1 MSHPSSSHRISD
13 KKSYYYNSSNPTNV
27 ARHGGSFSKK
37 GYQGTNNGYS
47 SFPNATAQLQPQSAA
62 HVSTDVPLSE
72 PTRHSRYDPNLPSRP
87 VSSRVIGSRYN
98 PEVDTVSG
106 VTTAPASVPVPATPV
121 TTTTQPVNAG
131 VKTATVSDDV
141 IPTVGSRYSGSRYN
155 PQSQPHTSISKQP
168 YFVSG
173 SSPSASTSTAT
184 ATSSIAPVSIYNN
197 GSANLNRQTRP
208 RSIDASKKELSYDYQ
223 PAIPNVGTNTN
234 PNSTSGYYSRSNKWR
249 VNNGP
254 DAKLNYDNYAVGNQP
269 SRPSFWKSQGS
280 KYTSTSPVA
289 DPKVTTGPNLPTGAH
304 SNRYNTETAQPV
316 TPTKKESSEETESST
331 EKDTP
336 PLKTSNPHSLGSS
349 LINSV
354 PQTTRRVEQQHATD
368 HKRLHVDQTTPV
380 RSKDANKLQHVEK
393 KLTSKRKGEG
403 EEEQTRQ
410 VANISSEKT
419 TRHAPLYHQRSDGMW
434 SSLELVNEVN
444 NKSNKRNADVKN
456 DGNMEVRQIRENEK
470 PIFHKEKSWSYDDY
484 EFIYD
489 PKILKT
495 NFNQFKKEL
504 PGASYTEPLIPI
516 EECIFPMAQAETRL
530 WELRNQTRDQI
541 ICKQKY
547 LLRNPIKSLRSYPFI
562 KQNILI
568 YKQALR
574 PLLCNSISQL
584 KRYEYIRKL
593 RLRKDFLEFQSTWE
607 KNCIKMDK
615 ISNEL
620 RKEEIEHKK
629 QEELLLKEREKREKE
644 LIEEQNRLSGSSRR
658 RNRAD
663 FVDDAEIENVLLQID
678 PDYKHHQSAA
688 DIPPMI
694 INPIKK
700 YAIKFKNVNNLVT
713 DKDGWASRVLKDGI
727 DTFTEHE
734 HELFVDG
741 YLSFPKK
748 FGKVSHYM
756 GGLRSPEECVLHYYR
771 TKNTVDYKK
780 LLTDKNKRRQKGAV
794 AKRRKKK
801 DKNFDTDNET
811 SMVIESENNENTE
824 KLVNA
829 MPEMNNNEEETVE
842 KPIKQMEQIEIRLPQ
857 QDASTEEGLMEN
869 LANENEMESPNNEID
884 ESTQEDEREKIYEE
898 APTTHRRLTEVY
910 ESDINKRPHEAIEAH
925 DDEEKTIVE
934 EDLPSL
940 QPNIATAV
948 NMDKTPSNTEQSDFE
963 LDRSDITG
971 DGNLQRKKQKHS
983 AEHKSSYW
991 SVKEANLFPELLKK
1005 HGSQWSLISEKL
1017 GTKSTTMVRNYYQRN
1032 AAQLGWKSLVEEADF
1047 KRNVTSSGSV
1057 QQSQILIQAEQT
1069 PLTMSNGIPT
1079 QQRPALGFFSN
1090 QAGSEKRPQQGI
1102 SAAAIAPTDET
1113 PTQPFTSDSN
1123 KEVYSQ
1129 LSAPASAL
1137 PPPRLPSIQLHGAT
1151 SLEANASDSP
1161 KLPEIYSKQTAIST
1175 SSSPDKTE
1183 KPAIGSSI
1191 MSILNNDDEKL
1202 SSIQPLVA
1210 STSTALPTFNQLHQ
1224 TQPTSAIRPSVNN
1237 VVVQEL
1243 QKSSSSS
1250 PGNRRSSSISL
1261 LLNPDTERNFETS
1274 TIPVNPQKVS
1284 NNVMANP
1291 GDNSAKYQ
1299 QSPLLK
1305 LRPSPPPPPP
1315 HNQPQAAPSL
1325 GRASNFNF
1333 AMDPLGALAAIASE
1347 SLLPTKEN
1355 ETNMDEISNTN
1366 MS

>member
-1 MSHPSSSHRISD
+1 MGAHHLKMSHPPSSHRISD

-27 ARHGGSFSKK
+27 ERHGGSFSKK
-37 GYQGTNNGYS
+37 GYQGSNGGYS
-47 SFPNATAQLQPQSAA
+47 SFPNAAAQSQPHSNA
-62 HVSTDVPLSE
+62 HISIDAPLSE
-72 PTRHSRYDPNLPSRP
+72 PTRHSRYDPNSPSRP
-87 VSSRVIGSRYN
+87 VSSRAIGSRYN
-98 PEVDTVSG
+98 PEVDIASG
-106 VTTAPASVPVPATPV
+106 VTIAPTVPSANI
-121 TTTTQPVNAG
+121 QPVNAG
-131 VKTATVSDDV
+131 VKKATVSEDV
-141 IPTVGSRYSGSRYN
+141 IPTAGSRYSGSRYN
-155 PQSQPHTSISKQP
+155 PQSRLHTSISKQP
-168 YFVSG
+168 SFVSG
-173 SSPSASTSTAT
+173 TSLTASTSTPT
-184 ATSSIAPVSIYNN
+184 ATSTIAPVSNYNS
-197 GSANLNRQTRP
+197 GSGNFNRQTRP
-208 RSIDASKKELSYDYQ
+208 RSIDASKKGLSYDYQ
-223 PAIPNVGTNTN
+223 SSSPSIAINTN

-249 VNNGP
+249 VNTGAT
-254 DAKLNYDNYAVGNQP
+254 AKLNYDNYAVGNQP

-280 KYTSTSPVA
+280 KYTQTPPIA
-289 DPKVTTGPNLPTGAH
+289 DKVTAGPNLSTGTQA
-304 SNRYNTETAQPV
+304 NRYSTETTQPT

-368 HKRLHVDQTTPV
+368 HKRLHLDQATPV
-380 RSKDANKLQHVEK
+380 RSKDAHKPQHLEK
-393 KLTSKRKGEG
+393 KLSMKRKEEG
-403 EEEQTRQ
+403 QDEQTQ
-410 VANISSEKT
+410 QLANISSAKT
-419 TRHAPLYHQRSDGMW
+419 KKQPKHAPLYHQRSDGMW
-434 SSLELVNEVN
+434 SSLELVNEFN
-444 NKSNKRNADVKN
+444 NKINKKDEGVRT
-456 DGNMEVRQIRENEK
+456 DGNMEVRQVRENEK
-470 PIFHKEKSWSYDDY
+470 PIFHKEQSWSYDDY

-489 PKILKT
+489 PMILKT
-495 NFNQFKKEL
+495 DFNQIKKQPL
-504 PGASYTEPLIPI
+504 GGNYTEPLIPI
-516 EECIFPMAQAETRL
+516 EKCIFPMTQTETRL
-530 WELRNQTRDQI
+530 WELKNQTRDKI
-541 ICKQKY
+541 ICKQRY
-547 LLRNPIKSLRSYPFI
+547 LLRNPIKSLKSYPFT
-562 KQNILI
+562 KQNLLI

-574 PLLCNSISQL
+574 PLLCNSISRL
-584 KRYEYIRKL
+584 KRYEYIKKL
-593 RLRKDFLEFQSTWE
+593 SLRKDLLEFQSTWE
-607 KNCIKMDK
+607 NNCIKMDK

-644 LIEEQNRLSGSSRR
+644 LVEEQNRLSGSSRR

-694 INPIKK
+694 ISPIEK
-700 YAIKFKNVNNLVT
+700 YAIKFKDVNNLVT
-713 DKDGWASRVLKDGI
+713 DKNGWASRVLKDGI

-756 GGLRSPEECVLHYYR
+756 GGLRSPEECVLHYYK
-771 TKNTVDYKK
+771 TKNSVDYKK
-780 LLTDKNKRRQKGAV
+780 LLTDKNKRRQKGAI

-801 DKNFDTDNET
+801 EKIFDTDNET

-824 KLVNA
+824 KSVNA
-829 MPEMNNNEEETVE
+829 ISQMNDNEEETVE
-842 KPIKQMEQIEIRLPQ
+842 RPTKQMEQIEIRLPQ
-857 QDASTEEGLMEN
+857 QDESAKEELVDN
-869 LANENEMESPNNEID
+869 PANEKEIESSNNEIN
-884 ESTQEDEREKIYEE
+884 ESTQEDEREKIDGE
-898 APTTHRRLTEVY
+898 APTADRKLTEAY
-910 ESDINKRPHEAIEAH
+910 GSDINKRPHAAIEAH
-925 DDEEKTIVE
+925 ADEEKTIVE

-940 QPNIATAV
+940 QPDIPAGV
-948 NMDKTPSNTEQSDFE
+948 NMDKIPSNTEQSEFDP
-963 LDRSDITG
+963 DRLDITG
-971 DGNLQRKKQKHS
+971 DSNLQRKKQKHS

-991 SVKEANLFPELLKK
+991 SVKEANLFPELLKN

-1069 PLTMSNGIPT
+1069 PLTMSNGIPS

-1090 QAGSEKRPQQGI
+1090 QAGTEKRPQQGV
-1102 SAAAIAPTDET
+1102 SIASNGPADEAH
-1113 PTQPFTSDSN
+1113 TQPFPTDSN
-1123 KEVYSQ
+1123 KEVFSQ
-1129 LSAPASAL
+1129 ASTPASAL
-1137 PPPRLPSIQLHGAT
+1137 PPPRLPSIQLHGSAALET
-1151 SLEANASDSP
+1151 SASDSP
-1161 KLPEIYSKQTAIST
+1161 KLPEIYSMNPTITT

-1183 KPAIGSSI
+1183 KPAISSSI
-1191 MSILNNDDEKL
+1191 MSILNNDDEKR

-1210 STSTALPTFNQLHQ
+1210 GTSTALPTFNQLHQ
-1224 TQPTSAIRPSVNN
+1224 TQTTSAIRPSMNN

-1261 LLNPDTERNFETS
+1261 LLNPDTERNFESS
-1274 TIPVNPQKVS
+1274 TMPANPHKVS
-1284 NNVMANP
+1284 DNVTP
-1291 GDNSAKYQ
+1291 ISGNSSTKYQ
-1299 QSPLLK
+1299 QPILPQ
-1305 LRPSPPPPPP
+1305 LRPSPPPP
-1315 HNQPQAAPSL
+1315 HKQPQVPPSI

-1355 ETNMDEISNTN
+1355 EK
-1366 MS
+1366 